1 MIITIISKVKNKD
14 KECITHLAFFSILFF
29 GLENRSMTY
38 VYLTSYT
45 QAKHLFFI
53 SLTIRMYGFSPKHV
67 WHRIGKSWG
76 GKKKK
81 EKQRCKF
88 GIWWTCVTLP
98 TILSCMSLEGQTCP
112 PFSYVNGPNFNPN
125 ANIRYVASP
134 TRLEIRTFI
143 MCKWY
148 AGVDTEDW
156 IRTVPTGLPT
166 WIKPVFGFIVVNK
179 IWPEN

>member
-1 MIITIISKVKNKD
+1 
-14 KECITHLAFFSILFF
+14 
-29 GLENRSMTY
+29 MTY
-38 VYLTSYT
+38 VYLSSYT
-45 QAKHLFFI
+45 QVKYLFFI

-76 GKKKK
+76 GEEKKRK
-81 EKQRCKF
+81 KQRCKF
-88 GIWWTCVTLP
+88 DIWWTCVTLP
-98 TILSCMSLEGQTCP
+98 TTLSCMSLEGQTCP

-125 ANIRYVASP
+125 ANYLVCCQSYTPWNKNIYNV
-134 TRLEIRTFI
+134 I

-156 IRTVPTGLPT
+156 IRTAPTGLPT
-166 WIKPVFGFIVVNK
+166 WIKPVFGFIVVNT